1 MEESHYDSLQ
11 VSRNASDQVIRAA
24 YKALSQRWHPDRNQ
38 AKRSE
43 AERIMSRINI
53 AYAVLSDSRR
63 RAQYDSELDHR
74 AGEIAQSVTT
84 ADNSN
89 PGRYGSTKNLHT
101 RGGSEVSWLLF
112 AGCIAALY
120 SVVLWIYGIPAE
132 GGHIG
137 TTLLLTDY
145 AGRTLGIVLMGAAAV
160 AVIWLVNRMQR
171 RSYETPRRDL
181 LIASFVSC
189 YLMLLGDNRITASV
203 FYLCVL
209 ACLGLIYWP
218 RITLPSKGDL
228 PHYLAGSAI
237 VALPIALIAVSAW
250 LANYSMTGALV
261 TFALGAAILLY
272 LFLHRSARDQKEP

>member
-1 MEESHYDSLQ
+1 
-11 VSRNASDQVIRAA
+11 
-24 YKALSQRWHPDRNQ
+24 
-38 AKRSE
+38 
-43 AERIMSRINI
+43 MSRINT

-63 RAQYDSELDHR
+63 RAQYDSELEHR
-74 AGEIAQSVTT
+74 AGEAAQSITT
-84 ADNSN
+84 AGDNN
-89 PGRYGSTKNLHT
+89 AGRHGSTQNLHT
-101 RGGSEVSWLLF
+101 GSGQEVSWLFF
-112 AGCIAALY
+112 AGCIAAVY
-120 SVVLWIYGIPAE
+120 FVVLWIYGIPAE
-132 GGHIG
+132 RGHIG

-189 YLMLLGDNRITASV
+189 YLMLLGDSRITASAL
-203 FYLCVL
+203 YLCVL

-250 LANYSMTGALV
+250 LANYSMAGALV

-272 LFLHRSARDQKEP
+272 LLLHRSSSSQKEP